1 MDFLKLLKDSVPNA
15 GPKSTQQVL
24 DAQQKLEMLRVKNP
38 QEAEIFSKQLA
49 GTITSK
55 GDPRSIFEGISK
67 SYGAS
72 LGKQQTQAEAAPQD
86 TAKKTANTAAAIA
99 NINSLVERSTKSGT
113 PVNPELISSVL
124 NLAQSDPEEAR
135 KIAKESIPVEAPLS
149 VSDRIAL
156 EKRGEEKVAK
166 EQMKEA
172 LTAKSERMVSLMKE
186 LEESEGFDSLF
197 GFGYTG
203 IPGSAGA
210 DSKVLYDQIQAQGFM
225 EAIKDMRGMGALSNA
240 EGEKASVA
248 FTGISP
254 SMSQKAAKKRIDEV
268 IGYIKTGEERLKTG
282 KLIETKKDQGT
293 PFSEANLY
301 FKQATQ

>member
-1 MDFLKLLKDSVPNA
+1 MDFVQLLNQTVPDAGPNA
-15 GPKSTQQVL
+15 QRSIL
-24 DAQQKLEMLRVKNP
+24 DAQRKLEMLRVKNP
-38 QEAEIFSKQLA
+38 QEAEVYSKQLA
-49 GTITSK
+49 GAISRRE
-55 GDPRSIFEGISK
+55 DPGSVLEGIGK
-67 SYGAS
+67 SYGMSIGKPSVQGEAS
-72 LGKQQTQAEAAPQD
+72 PQD
-86 TAKKTANTAAAIA
+86 VTKKTASTAAAIA

-156 EKRGEEKVAK
+156 EKRGEEKIAK

-186 LEESEGFDSLF
+186 LETSEGFNSLF

-210 DSKVLYDQIQAQGFM
+210 DAKVLYDQIQAQGFM

-240 EGEKASVA
+240 EGEKAAAA

-254 SMSQKAAKKRIDEV
+254 AMSEKAAKKRIDEV
-268 IGYIKTGEERLKTG
+268 VGYIKTGEERLKTG